1 MTIREGTHVTGAQP
15 GHAVLQRQAPR
26 PLVPNTEPPA
36 RTDPEMPDRAPI
48 GPGAATKT
56 EARSRQPRLA
66 TVPKPRN
73 IGRPNLLSP

>member
-15 GHAVLQRQAPR
+15 RHAVLKRQAPR
-26 PLVPNTEPPA
+26 PLVLATEPPA
-36 RTDPEMPDRAPI
+36 RTDPEMPNRAPI

-56 EARSRQPRLA
+56 EARSRQPLPA
-66 TVPKPRN
+66 AGPQPRN